1 MAGNTQSIQESRDR
15 NHDAPGSAGN
25 GEDLQRQLAARTEE
39 LAEARREIDAFT
51 YSVAHD
57 LRAPL
62 RLIHAH
68 VQMLREHF
76 DPAAAREPQIHLD
89 QIQRGAKH
97 LSSLIDGILTLSRLA
112 RVELQRERTALN
124 DLVTQAIEQL
134 RMGAAGRD
142 IEWRVAPLPTVQC
155 DRELMLQALS
165 ILLDNAIKYS
175 APRQRACIEVG
186 VEGTGR
192 NCVFVRDNGVGFDMR
207 YAGKLFGAFQRLHRQ
222 DEFEGVGI
230 GLAVAKRIVERHGG
244 QIWADAKVG
253 EGAVFRFTVAG
264 VE

>member
-1 MAGNTQSIQESRDR
+1 MAGTTHSVQE
-15 NHDAPGSAGN
+15 PGDHSPGAAGSTGT
-25 GEDLQRQLAARTEE
+25 GEDLVRQVAALTDELAA
-39 LAEARREIDAFT
+39 ARREMDAFT

-76 DPAAAREPQIHLD
+76 DPATAREPQIHLD

-97 LSSLIDGILTLSRLA
+97 LSALIDGILTLSRLA
-112 RVELQRERTALN
+112 RVELQRESTALN
-124 DLVTQAIEQL
+124 DLVTQVVEQL
-134 RMGAAGRD
+134 KAESAGRQ
-142 IEWRVAPLPTVQC
+142 IEWRVAPLPTIQC
-155 DRELMLQALS
+155 DRELMRQALS
-165 ILLDNAIKYS
+165 ILLSNAIKYS

-186 VEGTGR
+186 AEGTGH
-192 NCVFVRDNGVGFDMR
+192 NCVFVRDNGVGFDMK

-230 GLAVAKRIVERHGG
+230 GLAVARRIIERHGG
-244 QIWADAKVG
+244 QIWADAKLG
-253 EGAVFRFTVAG
+253 EGAVFRFTVGGA
-264 VE
+264 E